1 MYKLFSKFFFIFF
14 SMQSFA
20 IDYNCGDQEFKGDVN
35 SVIKVRYLDGINEQF
50 EEKMG
55 EQYILIELNKS
66 VEGRILE
73 GLALRQ
79 NNLEYLIPMM
89 IKEKDNIFT
98 SNFISNSNHIKN
110 VTLSAYYGSPCPV
123 IVSKALP

>member
-1 MYKLFSKFFFIFF
+1 
-14 SMQSFA
+14 MQSFA
-20 IDYNCGDQEFKGDVN
+20 IDYNCGYQEFKGDVN

-50 EEKMG
+50 EERMG

-89 IKEKDNIFT
+89 IKE
-98 SNFISNSNHIKN
+98 
-110 VTLSAYYGSPCPV
+110 
-123 IVSKALP
+123 

>member
-1 MYKLFSKFFFIFF
+1 
-14 SMQSFA
+14 MQSFA

-55 EQYILIELNKS
+55 EQYIIIELNKS

-79 NNLEYLIPMM
+79 NNLEYLIPMV